1 MIPNVLSI
9 AGSDPGGGA
18 GIQAD
23 LKTFAALRCHGLT
36 VVTALTAQNTQ
47 GVFGLHVVPPDFVA
61 AQIDALFADCDIST
75 VKIGMVAS
83 VANVEIL
90 AERLGRYKPKAVVL
104 DPVLAA
110 SSGASLALDAI
121 AESMAVH
128 LAPLVTLVTPNLMEA
143 AHLAKAAIPES
154 LTDMEDI
161 AKRLHELG
169 FAAVLVKGGHRAAAT
184 CDDILFDGSG
194 FRIFTTAR
202 VATRHT
208 HGTGCTLSSVI
219 AAHLAQ
225 GLDLA
230 RAVEAAKL
238 YLLRALETADA
249 LNVGHGPGPLNHFH
263 RFW

>member
-36 VVTALTAQNTQ
+36 VVTALTAQSTQ
-47 GVFGLHVVPPDFVA
+47 GVFGLFVVPADFVA
-61 AQIDALFADCDIST
+61 AQIDALFADSEISA

-90 AERLGRYKPKAVVL
+90 AERLARYKPKAIVL

-110 SSGASLALDAI
+110 SSGASLAIGAI
-121 AESMAVH
+121 AESMVAH

-143 AHLAKAAIPES
+143 ALLAKAPMPES
-154 LTDMEDI
+154 LADMEAI

-169 FAAVLVKGGHRAAAT
+169 FAAVLVKGGHRAADT
-184 CDDILFDGSG
+184 CDDILYNGSS
-194 FRIFTTAR
+194 FRAFTTPR
-202 VATRHT
+202 VTTRHT
-208 HGTGCTLSSVI
+208 HGTGCTLSSAI

-225 GLDLA
+225 GHDLA
-230 RAVEAAKL
+230 QAVAAAKL
-238 YLLRALETADA
+238 YLQRALETADA

-263 RFW
+263 GFW

>member
-36 VVTALTAQNTQ
+36 AITALTAQNTQ
-47 GVFGLHVVPPDFVA
+47 GVFGLFVVPPDFVA
-61 AQIDALFADCDIST
+61 AQIDALFADGDISA

-83 VANVEIL
+83 TANAEIL
-90 AERLGRYKPKAVVL
+90 AERLARYRPRAIVL

-110 SSGASLALDAI
+110 SSGASLAVDAL
-121 AESMAVH
+121 AESMVAH

-143 AHLAKAAIPES
+143 AHLAKAPMPES
-154 LTDMEDI
+154 LADMQNI
-161 AKRLHELG
+161 AERLHEGG
-169 FAAVLVKGGHRAAAT
+169 FPAVLVKGGHRAT
-184 CDDILFDGSG
+184 SSCDDVLFDGSS
-194 FRIFTTAR
+194 FRIFTTPR
-202 VATRHT
+202 VETRHT
-208 HGTGCTLSSVI
+208 HGTGCTLSAAI
-219 AAHLAQ
+219 AAHVAL

-230 RAVEAAKL
+230 EAVEAAKF
-238 YLLRALETADA
+238 YLQRALETADM
-249 LNVGHGPGPLNHFH
+249 LNVGRGPGPLNHFH